1 MWVTRSFIVAG
12 AAALIFFFVWPWV
25 QQLNMSGEISISAGG
40 FNAHIPAVMGVFAT
54 LGLAAMLFAVK
65 R

>member
-1 MWVTRSFIVAG
+1 MWVTRIFIIAG
-12 AAALIFFFVWPWV
+12 ATALIAFFVWPLLKD
-25 QQLNMSGEISISAGG
+25 LNMSGDIAIHAGG
-40 FNAHIPAVMGVFAT
+40 FNAQIPAVMGVFAT